1 MLIGAAFCPHPP
13 LLVPALAAGAAGE
26 LDGLRAACD
35 EAVAAVLAAEPD
47 VLCVVGSAA
56 RTRRFADTAVGSLAG
71 YGLDVRFGLRDCEVP
86 PTMPLSLTVG
96 AFLLAGRGPREV
108 WAQSVADPADVALP
122 RDRRLGL
129 LVMGDGSAR
138 RVEDS
143 PGAYDPAGIPFDTEI
158 SRLLG
163 SADAAGILALDAI
176 RADRALAT
184 GLPAWQV
191 AAAAVDRP
199 MRGCLLYADAPYDVG
214 YFVATWEPR

>member
-47 VLCVVGSAA
+47 VLCVVGPAA
-56 RTRRFADTAVGSLAG
+56 RTRLFADTAVGSLAG
-71 YGLDVRFGLRDCEVP
+71 YGLDVRFGLRDCEAA

-163 SADAAGILALDAI
+163 AADAAGILALDAI

-199 MRGCLLYADAPYDVG
+199 MRGSLLYADAPYDVG